1 MDIASTL
8 PIIAHHFVYPDA
20 THYNLSIYFLKPQ
33 VVLICKHYL

>member
-1 MDIASTL
+1 MDIAGTL
-8 PIIAHHFVYPDA
+8 PIIAHHFVYPA